1 MYRPLQVFIDV
12 SMVKISCSSLFCLL
26 KISRM
31 NIEINEGLGDVKIV
45 GKVEELIDVLIVR

>member
-1 MYRPLQVFIDV
+1 
-12 SMVKISCSSLFCLL
+12 MVKISCSSLFCLL